1 MNENINDKGF
11 GEVLIIVGV
20 TIVILAI
27 LFFGI
32 SNTFI
37 GTYNK
42 LVTDRQTVLTQQGD
56 LEAQMQRRFDIINET
71 VGAVK
76 GALGHEDIIFND
88 IAKQQAAFTQA
99 HNTGNV
105 QGELNANSAVS
116 ASIGQALRGYF
127 VVQQQYP
134 QEYALQNVKDLQTN
148 IDGSENRISTA
159 RQRYNNTVQIYD
171 TELSTFPTVW
181 INGTF
186 FHLQPLPYYQNDT
199 ESNKAPSVNLG
210 Q

>member
-1 MNENINDKGF
+1 MNKINNKGY
-11 GEVLIIVGV
+11 GEILIIFGV
-20 TIVILAI
+20 TLVILAI

-32 SNTFI
+32 SSSTV

-42 LVTDRQTVLTQQGD
+42 LVTDRQTVLAQKGD

-76 GALGHEDIIFND
+76 GALGHENTIFND

-105 QGELNANSAVS
+105 QGELNANAAVS

-148 IDGSENRISTA
+148 IDGSENRISTS
-159 RQRYNNTVQIYD
+159 RQRYNNAVQVYD
-171 TELSTFPTVW
+171 TELSTFPTVFVNSL
-181 INGTF
+181 I
-186 FHLQPLPYYQNDT
+186 FHFEPLPYYQNDT